1 MCGCV
6 CFCFHF
12 SFSFPLQLVMLM
24 QSISSGAL
32 PFSLK
37 MTLHLPFSS
46 LILNHAHARTRARAP
61 GGEDPFLYID
71 HLENFHLLYHRMND
85 GQQTG
90 GHAFS
95 KTGKSKWTFGPP
107 AYDASV
113 RYENPEV
120 GNVWFA
126 SRERPHLVFETRES
140 DGVREIVAL
149 TTGVKVCDFAN
160 STVQDCNSNAWPGYN
175 DKSYTSVQPVR
186 SSRSPARFLF

>member
-1 MCGCV
+1 MHV
-6 CFCFHF
+6 RVRMFLFPF
-12 SFSFPLQLVMLM
+12 LLLFPLAIGYADAIYFLRCPAILFENDPTF
-24 QSISSGAL
+24 L
-32 PFSLK
+32 
-37 MTLHLPFSS
+37 S

-126 SRERPHLVFETRES
+126 SRERPHLVFETREN

-186 SSRSPARFLF
+186 NSRSPARFLF